1 MKREFTKDDTLVVK
15 GLAIFSLLFYHLFEH
30 YERVTMMNVDYRP
43 FSIDTFLLISGFGN
57 ICVAVFAFLSAYGIT
72 KGIMSM
78 NSEGVSGAK
87 EYSIKSIYRKACGR
101 YIKLTANF
109 VAMFLSVN
117 LLWFSKFD
125 YSKTYGKG
133 WQGVLYGFLDT
144 VGLAGMFKTP
154 TINETWWYM
163 ELAILIIFVV
173 PLIYFVAKK
182 MGNYTILLAVLLPVA
197 VELTFDIK
205 RYYFVIV
212 LGVLVAVGQWFE
224 KLFEIKV
231 SVAWQ
236 AVAGIALLVGFII
249 FRQNYVVY
257 NEFAYLVDAPIALF
271 VSWFGARL
279 LSCVPGVS
287 QVLRLLGKHSMNIY
301 FVHTFFY
308 MAIYQEFIYS
318 FKYAG
323 VIYLVLV
330 AVSLAYSL
338 VLEGIKHFLGFNKF
352 TKWLVNKTREA

>member
-1 MKREFTKDDTLVVK
+1 MKREFTKEDTLVVK
-15 GLAIFSLLFYHLFEH
+15 GLAILCLLFYHLFEH
-30 YERVTMMNVDYRP
+30 YERVTMMGVDYRP

-78 NSEGVSGAK
+78 DLKGESGN
-87 EYSIKSIYRKACGR
+87 SIKSLYKKACGR

-109 VAMFLSVN
+109 VVMFAGVN
-117 LLWFSKFD
+117 ILWFTKFN
-125 YSKTYGKG
+125 YSKLYGTG
-133 WQGVLYGFLDT
+133 WQAMLYGFLDAT
-144 VGLAGMFKTP
+144 GLAGMFKTP

-163 ELAILIIFVV
+163 ELAVLIIFVV
-173 PLIYFVAKK
+173 PIIFAVAKR
-182 MGNYTILLAVLLPVA
+182 MGNYAIIPAVLLPVA
-197 VELTFDIK
+197 VDLTFDIK

-212 LGVLVAVGQWFE
+212 LGVLAAAGQWFE
-224 KLFEIKV
+224 KLFEIKIPMII
-231 SVAWQ
+231 Q
-236 AVAGIALLVGFII
+236 AVAGVVLLIGFAI

-271 VSWFGARL
+271 VSWFGARIM
-279 LSCVPGVS
+279 SCIPGVNRG
-287 QVLRLLGKHSMNIY
+287 LGILGKHSMNIY

-323 VIYLVLV
+323 IIFIVLV
-330 AVSLAYSL
+330 AVSLGYSL
-338 VLEGIKHFLGFNKF
+338 VLEGLKKITGFNKF
-352 TKWLVNKTREA
+352 VKWLVDKTGEE